1 MSFLIQ
7 MSVLSPDS
15 KSKHHPLYNES
26 GIVFECKNCSLT
38 EAISII
44 REHKEYTAF
53 CRRNLFFN
61 EPYIYYTD
69 SSDNWLYFEDDA

>member
-1 MSFLIQ
+1 

-38 EAISII
+38 KAISII
-44 REHKEYTAF
+44 REHRAYTAF
-53 CRRNLFFN
+53 CKRNMFFD

-69 SSDNWLYFEDDA
+69 SNNDWHYFDGNA